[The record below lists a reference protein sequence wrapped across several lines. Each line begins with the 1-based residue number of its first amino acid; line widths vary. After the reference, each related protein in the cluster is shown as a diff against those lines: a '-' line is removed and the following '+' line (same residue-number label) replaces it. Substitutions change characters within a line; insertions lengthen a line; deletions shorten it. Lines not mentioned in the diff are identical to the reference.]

1 MNLLKELSKIFKY
14 KYHEKSWEL
23 VESDICKEVVNLK
36 SIFSKEDL
44 IDGLYYKT
52 KKVNSIDYSI
62 DIKCIEFIEV
72 SEFKRLSISKLIDI
86 IEYNVENL
94 KFRSYIKNK
103 IIYRS
108 MIIFDL
114 PDESYFNI
122 VDKSDLIDS
131 KLECL
136 YNSYKYLNKK
146 KYEYN
151 KKSRSCNSVNNIYK

>member
-1 MNLLKELSKIFKY
+1 M
-14 KYHEKSWEL
+14 
-23 VESDICKEVVNLK
+23 
-36 SIFSKEDL
+36 
-44 IDGLYYKT
+44 
-52 KKVNSIDYSI
+52 
-62 DIKCIEFIEV
+62 
-72 SEFKRLSISKLIDI
+72 IS
-86 IEYNVENL
+86 
-94 KFRSYIKNK
+94 
-103 IIYRS
+103 
-108 MIIFDL
+108 FDL